1 MITPTDTNLTTDPSL
16 PIKLSGL
23 RLNITE
29 AEIARSDKESA
40 ELRKIRNSE
49 RIKINSPQELFRSAQ
64 ANLEKEKRKEQL
76 KKEREEE
83 RRKELVKEI
92 KKFLP
97 HLLGFVSSITA
108 GLIHNNIQNQNSDTK
123 VLVQSFAYLGVA
135 VFGSKI
141 PDIHKLLKSK
151 KIIDNSGEKQ
161 IVEASAEIVSAVP
174 VINSNDSHSQEMG
187 TQEMGTQEM
196 RTQEMRNQEMVTQE
210 MGTQEMVTQEM
221 KTQSGLAI
229 EISSMRDPINLQSIQ
244 PGTIDWTAFKK
255 DESGISDENRVFEIT
270 PASEEIAHALEITPA
285 SEEISHALEATP
297 ASEITLS
304 AEEQITDRANTK
316 TEFSTSEI
324 TENSKDLS
332 KNSYF
337 KKLLVSQ
344 SANFVGSLFGIAIFT
359 ILKSSNND
367 DKENN
372 NDLRFLSTALSG
384 ATASLLTSC
393 AILYFDDRK
402 TRKIATSQIQEIP
415 ETTPT
420 ITGSR
425 LYSQMLQPQSR

>member
-49 RIKINSPQELFRSAQ
+49 RIKINSPQELLRSARE
-64 ANLEKEKRKEQL
+64 NLEKEKRKEQL

-196 RTQEMRNQEMVTQE
+196 RNQEMRTQEMRN
-210 MGTQEMVTQEM
+210 
-221 KTQSGLAI
+221 QSGLAI

-244 PGTIDWTAFKK
+244 PGTINWTAFKK

-270 PASEEIAHALEITPA
+270 PASEEITHALEITPA
-285 SEEISHALEATP
+285 SEEITPTLEATS